1 MDLPKSAIAIVTAQF
16 VVTASVSGAED
27 CGIPGK
33 ITVKN
38 SEGKKVK
45 ASTREF
51 ADGSIA
57 VRARLAV
64 NPDGGPASYT
74 VGDHGFTYLHNGM
87 SRWNGNQT
95 QSCDA
100 TCAEEFAQA
109 AKADFGPGTP
119 MFCVFGMEVE
129 ALTPEQSPKS
139 CQTGYLAGNGI
150 GRPTMGALLET
161 VTGEKIQAYFSA
173 TSLRHM
179 VDGKARYLDAELLPV
194 AVTPTKDLL
203 GKVVWI
209 GGAGYKPTWAVLGD
223 SGPAFGEGS
232 IALHQLLRYG
242 KVSPQKPGPIPVA
255 KRCGPEE
262 LNLKAPFVSKP
273 DIKTDRCRQGHV
285 ASSGSDIRAYTGIN
299 QMLDFLILGKDLLAK
314 KGGVIQSQVTQEA
327 LQAAASPYSAQRI
340 QQMLSCLPKEPMN

>member
-1 MDLPKSAIAIVTAQF
+1 MKFPKSAIAIVTAQF
-16 VVTASVSGAED
+16 FMTASVIGAED

-38 SEGKKVK
+38 SAGDKVK

-74 VGDHGFTYLHNGM
+74 VGDHGFTYLQNGM

-100 TCAEEFAQA
+100 TCVADFAQA

-129 ALTPEQSPKS
+129 ALAAGQSPKS
-139 CQTGYLAGNGI
+139 CKKGYVAGNGM
-150 GRPTMGALLET
+150 GRPKMGGLLET
-161 VTGEKIQAYFSA
+161 VAGEKIQAYFSA
-173 TSLRHM
+173 TSLRHL
-179 VDGKARYLDAELLPV
+179 VDGEARYLDAESLPV
-194 AVTPTKDLL
+194 AVTPTTDLL

-209 GGAGYKPTWAVLGD
+209 GGAGYKPTWAVIAD

-242 KVSPQKPGPIPVA
+242 KVSSQKPGPIPVA

-262 LNLKAPFVSKP
+262 LNLKAPYVSRP
-273 DIKTDRCRQGHV
+273 DAKNDRCKPGRT

-299 QMLDFLILGKDLLAK
+299 EMLDFVILGKDLLAK
-314 KGGVIQSQVTQEA
+314 KGGVIQSEVTQEA
-327 LQAAASPYSAQRI
+327 LQAAVSAYSEQRI
-340 QQMLSCLPKEPMN
+340 QQMLSCLPKEPMD

>member
-1 MDLPKSAIAIVTAQF
+1 MRFPKPAIAIMTAQF
-16 VVTASVSGAED
+16 FVTAAVIGAED

-38 SEGKKVK
+38 RAGDKMK
-45 ASTREF
+45 ASTRKF

-74 VGDHGFTYLHNGM
+74 VGDHGFTYLQNGM
-87 SRWNGNQT
+87 SRWNGKET

-100 TCAEEFAQA
+100 TCAVEFSQA
-109 AKADFGPGTP
+109 AKAGFGPGTP

-129 ALTPEQSPKS
+129 ALAPGRSPTS
-139 CQTGYLAGNGI
+139 CKKGYVAGNGI
-150 GRPTMGALLET
+150 GRPKMGALLET
-161 VTGEKIQAYFSA
+161 VAGEQIQAYFSA
-173 TSLRHM
+173 TSLRHL
-179 VDGKARYLDAELLPV
+179 VDGEARYLDAESLPV
-194 AVTPTKDLL
+194 AVTPTEDLL

-209 GGAGYKPTWAVLGD
+209 GGAGYKPTWAVIAD

-255 KRCGPEE
+255 KRCSPEE

-299 QMLDFLILGKDLLAK
+299 QMLDFVILGKDLLAK

-327 LQAAASPYSAQRI
+327 LQAAASVYSEQRI
-340 QQMLSCLPKEPMN
+340 QQMLSCLPKEPMD